1 VSAFGTFSLA
11 DIATQAQNGQLR
23 SMQIDALRR
32 KQETDAEEAERT
44 AMREQAGMI
53 AKLTDGV
60 QDEAS
65 YQQRRQAALAYG
77 MDPSAIP
84 ETYDP
89 QFVQTY
95 NVLAHTLLKPDGEAK
110 LTTTAQELR
119 DAGYQPGTPEFIT
132 AMRQRLDMRD
142 SKVISAQAGGQAG
155 LYGPGGYKPII
166 APNDGSAPAGSPVGG
181 GVQEGATATNP
192 QTGEKLIFRGGQWQ
206 PMGGGAGNSVGG
218 FQP

>member
-11 DIATQAQNGQLR
+11 DIAMQGERVAGMREARQASQADREAQ
-23 SMQIDALRR
+23 
-32 KQETDAEEAERT
+32 QEAAER
-44 AMREQAGMI
+44 AALREQAGMI